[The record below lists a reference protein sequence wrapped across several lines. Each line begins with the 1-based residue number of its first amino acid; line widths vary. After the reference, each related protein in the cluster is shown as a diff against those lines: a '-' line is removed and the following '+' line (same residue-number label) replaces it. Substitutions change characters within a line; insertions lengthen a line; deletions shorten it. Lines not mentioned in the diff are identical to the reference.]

1 VKDAG
6 ESERIFT
13 ALGTAI
19 ANQGGN
25 WDAMKTSVEGVLTS
39 MSSTSKFSDEQL
51 AASLR
56 TLVTAGMPVEQALK
70 TLSTAMDT
78 AVGSGQP
85 LDTVSTAI
93 AKAFGGQD
101 TALTRLV
108 PGMGD
113 LVKQLGPGATEG
125 DKFAAAMDGLN
136 QKFSGQAAADAST
149 YAGTQERLKN
159 AANELG
165 EKIGS
170 ILTPALTTMSGALIP
185 IVDALGTGIT
195 NVQNWITAV
204 GKMPEVQGAIDTVNT
219 AFSGFIGYLGDT
231 WDSVKNDFGP
241 ALDELSKA
249 FGLMGDALKP
259 LWDAFS
265 EIIKAMGGSGDDV
278 NPLKILLE
286 GVVLVIKGLAEVIK
300 LAVPIVKGFAD
311 GFKAAADLIAP
322 PLKTISDAVGGFI
335 KLLTDAF
342 QGFYDF
348 LVGHSLWQDLW
359 DAVVKVAGG
368 VGTALATVVKA
379 AFDLLIGEG
388 GVIPLAMQAVSTIL
402 STGFDLAFLAIQG
415 IVQLGVNALIG
426 ILQPL
431 VDKLG
436 QGQQTWTDLSNAV
449 TKNIADM
456 KGKMDELLAKVN
468 STGQSMITSWKQ
480 TVDTMA
486 SDTKAAFDRIV
497 SDIAAAVDAIIAN
510 LRWAQGQITAH
521 SIWPDM
527 LGSMVDQTK
536 DALRSITGQF
546 DQLLS
551 MPGEFT
557 PEIAANLRGSQS
569 QAAGSSGPMS
579 FSAEIP
585 LTSTIMI
592 DGEQI
597 QMVIQRNT
605 VRQMKLQGVG

>member
-1 VKDAG
+1 
-6 ESERIFT
+6 
-13 ALGTAI
+13 
-19 ANQGGN
+19 
-25 WDAMKTSVEGVLTS
+25 M
-39 MSSTSKFSDEQL
+39 
-51 AASLR
+51 
-56 TLVTAGMPVEQALK
+56 
-70 TLSTAMDT
+70 
-78 AVGSGQP
+78 
-85 LDTVSTAI
+85 
-93 AKAFGGQD
+93 
-101 TALTRLV
+101 
-108 PGMGD
+108 
-113 LVKQLGPGATEG
+113 
-125 DKFAAAMDGLN
+125 
-136 QKFSGQAAADAST
+136 
-149 YAGTQERLKN
+149 KN
-159 AANELG
+159 AMGELG
-165 EKIGS
+165 EKVGG

-185 IVDALGTGIT
+185 IVDALGKGIDA
-195 NVQNWITAV
+195 VGGWITAV
-204 GKMPEVQGAIDTVNT
+204 GKMPEVQGAIDSVNT

-241 ALDELSKA
+241 ALDELSKT

-300 LAVPIVKGFAD
+300 LAVPIVKGFAE
-311 GFKAAADLIAP
+311 GFKTAADLIAP

-379 AFDLLIGEG
+379 AFDLLVGEG
-388 GVIPLAMQAVSTIL
+388 GVIPLAMTAVSTIL
-402 STGFDLAFLAIQG
+402 STGFDLAFQTIQG

-431 VDKLG
+431 LDKLG

-468 STGQSMITSWKQ
+468 SVSGSMISTWKT
-480 TVDTMA
+480 TVDTMKT
-486 SDTKAAFDRIV
+486 DTKTAFDQMV
-497 SDIAAAVDAIIAN
+497 SDISADVDAIIAK
-510 LRWAQGQITAH
+510 LKWAQGQITTH

-536 DALRSITGQF
+536 DAMRSITGQF
-546 DQLLS
+546 DELLS

-557 PEIAANLRGSQS
+557 PEIAANLRGSRGEG
-569 QAAGSSGPMS
+569 AGVAGPLS

-597 QMVIQRNT
+597 QTIIQRNA
-605 VRQMKLQGVG
+605 VRQMRLQQASF